1 MSPELFREDN
11 YGSEVDVWAFGLM
24 AHYCLFKEYYFMG
37 STEQQIK
44 KKVLSERYELKKHHL
59 SKISKEMADF
69 LTLCLKF
76 DKKDRLPAT

>member
-1 MSPELFREDN
+1 
-11 YGSEVDVWAFGLM
+11 
-24 AHYCLFKEYYFMG
+24 MG